1 MAESGQK
8 CTDVS
13 LVQRQKEPLEA
24 PSSRPESPELG
35 AGAGRHPRGGRAV
48 KPAGT
53 LPSPLSLGGRPE
65 GETLGE
71 DGLVSA
77 TGAALGCTGWLARS
91 CLKTPFSF
99 QTRVLTTAVHPPLV
113 KRSSSATRGAAIGLM
128 SRPPLRNYP
137 LRGIFLVFLLS
148 NKPVFLLKRA
158 LEWPL
163 FNSSLGSIL
172 IRLQVV
178 NIC

>member
-1 MAESGQK
+1 MTAESGQK

-35 AGAGRHPRGGRAV
+35 AGAGRRPRGGRAV
-48 KPAGT
+48 KPAGA

-65 GETLGE
+65 GETLGGE

-99 QTRVLTTAVHPPLV
+99 QTRVLTHCSSPATCEKEQFSHTRRCHRPDVSSTSEKLPPARDFLGV
-113 KRSSSATRGAAIGLM
+113 S
-128 SRPPLRNYP
+128 PLKQAC
-137 LRGIFLVFLLS
+137 IS
-148 NKPVFLLKRA
+148 
-158 LEWPL
+158 LEKSPRMA
-163 FNSSLGSIL
+163 SI
-172 IRLQVV
+172 
-178 NIC
+178 

>member
-1 MAESGQK
+1 MTAESGQR

-99 QTRVLTTAVHPPLV
+99 QTRVLTHCSSPATCEKEQFSHTRRCHRPDVSSTSEKLPPARDFLGV
-113 KRSSSATRGAAIGLM
+113 S
-128 SRPPLRNYP
+128 PLKQAC
-137 LRGIFLVFLLS
+137 IS
-148 NKPVFLLKRA
+148 
-158 LEWPL
+158 LEKSPRMA
-163 FNSSLGSIL
+163 SI
-172 IRLQVV
+172 
-178 NIC
+178 